1 MKDEEDD
8 FISKRDMVEYQTS
21 FTAPEVVKKVR
32 KIREE
37 TISVVESS
45 FLKGVEKFFGRPIN
59 IGDASGAIEGDI
71 HNLDL
76 DEITRRMK
84 AIERDKNRDPSKNYR
99 YWATINL
106 E

>member
-1 MKDEEDD
+1 MA
-8 FISKRDMVEYQTS
+8 EYQVS

-32 KIREE
+32 KVREE
-37 TISVVESS
+37 TVRVEEAS
-45 FLKGVEKFFGRPIN
+45 FLKGIEKFFGRPIN
-59 IGDASGAIEGDI
+59 IGNASGAIEGDI
-71 HNLDL
+71 HNIDL

-84 AIERDKNRDPSKNYR
+84 LIEQEKRRDPSKNYR